1 MDARE
6 VEDDYNVE
14 IILGYVVGVVK
25 IFFYDTRLYERCDG
39 DVLHPQGFLYR
50 PDGPNRRGLV
60 PVYRSGSVG
69 NQ

>member
-6 VEDDYNVE
+6 VEDYYNVE

-39 DVLHPQGFLYR
+39 DVLHPQGFLY
-50 PDGPNRRGLV
+50 
-60 PVYRSGSVG
+60 
-69 NQ
+69 